1 MIHTLNRKSAPGPDG
16 ITNRALR
23 NLDDSSIERLTAF
36 INEAW
41 KTGKVPEEWKVADT
55 VLIPKPGKSPS
66 VENLRPISLTSCVG
80 KVAEHA
86 ILNRLNDYLEGN
98 DIYTHNMIGFRIGLS
113 TQDAMM
119 LIKHQVLDG
128 YSRDTKALLGLD
140 LEKAFDNIK
149 HEFILETVANLELG
163 PRLYNYTRSFLSG
176 RKARLRIGN
185 FLSEH
190 VLLGHRGTP
199 QGSVISPALF
209 NLCMIGLSKRLASV
223 DNIKHTIY
231 ADDITIWCV
240 GGSEG
245 RVQDAMQEAVVEV
258 ESYLRPTGLR
268 CSPAKSELLLYR
280 KERGSRPKGWFN
292 E

>member
-1 MIHTLNRKSAPGPDG
+1 
-16 ITNRALR
+16 
-23 NLDDSSIERLTAF
+23 
-36 INEAW
+36 
-41 KTGKVPEEWKVADT
+41 
-55 VLIPKPGKSPS
+55 
-66 VENLRPISLTSCVG
+66 
-80 KVAEHA
+80 
-86 ILNRLNDYLEGN
+86 
-98 DIYTHNMIGFRIGLS
+98 
-113 TQDAMM
+113 M

-163 PRLYNYTRSFLSG
+163 PRLYNYIRSFLSG

-280 KERGSRPKGWFN
+280 KERGSRPKGWKPVEQSDHTHLHQRWGGN
-292 E
+292 TEGRYHQGPRNVHRSEGRQRHRSTEDCRQD